1 MAIDTPTSSASPL
14 SPTSE
19 LSDAPDGVYLN
30 GTSHSDPDDEH
41 FSLDLD
47 DNSDESGPVSESGI
61 DTASTFDKQS
71 IAELVAK
78 YGSSSTTA
86 WLEFSRYKIWQAPAP
101 LGGSTFPPVQ
111 GFMRQ
116 GPWVFAWGNPL
127 VSTPAALEATA
138 RAFMQHVAGSRVVW
152 ACVDHAMEEVL
163 GDRLGWSTVH
173 CIYEDVVDPRRVIEV
188 VEAPERKVQKGKET
202 KTKDKEARE
211 HDEIVRDLKK
221 NLRRAEKANVT
232 IAEVHG
238 TPGDADRE
246 AVEAGVSEWRKSR
259 HGLQIASTTL
269 QPWLDQEHRRYWIAR
284 NAAGNPI
291 GILIL
296 TPVHNHPHVPHSHD
310 STLPHADHPNHP
322 SHSSKHPEHAPC
334 IAYQIKNAVSFP
346 DAPKG
351 TSEKLI
357 YSMLCDLDAE
367 QSKRS
372 NIASGAGHDR
382 ITVTFGI
389 SAADRMSATHHL
401 GGWKVTALSKTYA
414 KIAKATGLINRLEFR
429 RKFESIHE
437 PMFVCYP
444 EDGFGLDGV
453 KALLKALK
461 K

>member
-1 MAIDTPTSSASPL
+1 MAIDTPTSPMSPL
-14 SPTSE
+14 SSSTE
-19 LSDAPDGVYLN
+19 LDSDEGAMYLN
-30 GTSHSDPDDEH
+30 GASHSSDPDDEH
-41 FSLDLD
+41 FTLDLD
-47 DNSDESGPVSESGI
+47 DSSDESTPVSEAGT
-61 DTASTFDKQS
+61 DAASTFDKAS
-71 IAELVAK
+71 IAELVAQ
-78 YGSSSTTA
+78 YGSSSATA

-101 LGGSTFPPVQ
+101 MGGSSFPPVQ

-116 GPWVFAWGNPL
+116 GPWIFAWGNPL

-138 RAFMQHVAGSRVVW
+138 RAFVQYAAGARVVW

-163 GDRLGWSTVH
+163 GEKLGWSTVH

-188 VEAPERKVQKGKET
+188 VEAPEKKTKRLVTNAKGKE
-202 KTKDKEARE
+202 DRE

-221 NLRRAEKANVT
+221 NLRRAEKAN
-232 IAEVHG
+232 ISIEEAHG
-238 TPGDADRE
+238 DLKEADRE
-246 AVEAGVSEWRKSR
+246 AIEKGVADWRKHR

-284 NAAGNPI
+284 DAKGKPI

-296 TPVHNHPHVPHSHD
+296 TPVHNHLHSDHKHDDSIPHPE
-310 STLPHADHPNHP
+310 HPEHP
-322 SHSSKHPEHAPC
+322 SHSFKHPEHAPC
-334 IAYQIKNAVSFP
+334 VAYQIKNAVSFP

-367 QSKRS
+367 QNRRDK
-372 NIASGAGHDR
+372 AGEKHDR

-389 SAADRMSATHHL
+389 SAADKMSATHHL

-453 KALLKALK
+453 KALLRALK